1 MHKAPPRS
9 LDRALV
15 WFRRDLRAHDHAAL
29 YAACRAARQVLAERQ
44 LQWRAVSHL
53 LDQVWQQSA
62 PAGAW

>member
-29 YAACRAARQVLAERQ
+29 YAACRAARQVHCVFLF
-44 LQWRAVSHL
+44 
-53 LDQVWQQSA
+53 DTD
-62 PAGAW
+62 